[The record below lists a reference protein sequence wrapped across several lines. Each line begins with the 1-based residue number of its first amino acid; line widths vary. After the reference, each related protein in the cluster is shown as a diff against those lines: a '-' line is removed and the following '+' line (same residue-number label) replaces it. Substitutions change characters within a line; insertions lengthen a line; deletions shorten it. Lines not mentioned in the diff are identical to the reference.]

1 MPCGNYGATLSKA
14 AYAEQKQ
21 DFLEQVRRKG
31 AAQEHRPKRSRRQPS
46 LQQQQDDHVSQQ
58 EQLQMQMQLGMA
70 GIDVLQDPEAVDVD
84 GLQHPAL
91 SGHAFPPDV
100 AQDFYVQSHA
110 YEPQHMGHNHEPSNN
125 LFEINPRAAIQQLQ
139 QIQTANREHD
149 LQVAAAAV
157 LGSTS
162 QTYDENNYTNEPDLD
177 TSPENE
183 PYVPSM
189 MTIDNLMNQQ
199 QHAMRAEQQ
208 RAAEEA
214 AVRAR
219 KEETLAQQR
228 RAQQTGP

>member
-31 AAQEHRPKRSRRQPS
+31 TALARESRAKRVKKSSAQHDAQAAHN
-46 LQQQQDDHVSQQ
+46 
-58 EQLQMQMQLGMA
+58 EQLQMQMQLGMV
-70 GIDVLQDPEAVDVD
+70 DVLQHADDVN
-84 GLQHPAL
+84 GIHASLA
-91 SGHAFPPDV
+91 GHAFNPDV
-100 AQDFYVQSHA
+100 TQDFYAQAHA
-110 YEPQHMGHNHEPSNN
+110 YDPELGQETESNSN

-139 QIQTANREHD
+139 QMEHVSRDHD
-149 LQVAAAAV
+149 LVRALQDSAQV
-157 LGSTS
+157 
-162 QTYDENNYTNEPDLD
+162 YDEHSYTNDPGLD
-177 TSPENE
+177 PGPQNE

-228 RAQQTGP
+228 RLQQAGQ

>member
-31 AAQEHRPKRSRRQPS
+31 IGPDRDSRVKRVKKSTLQQDEQAAQN
-46 LQQQQDDHVSQQ
+46 
-58 EQLQMQMQLGMA
+58 EQLQMQMQLGMV
-70 GIDVLQDPEAVDVD
+70 DVLQHPDDVD
-84 GLQHPAL
+84 DL
-91 SGHAFPPDV
+91 HASLAAHDFPQDV
-100 AQDFYVQSHA
+100 TQDFYAQAHA
-110 YEPQHMGHNHEPSNN
+110 YDPQLGHDDGSNNN

-139 QIQTANREHD
+139 QLESAGREHD
-149 LQVAAAAV
+149 LAQALHDASQV
-157 LGSTS
+157 
-162 QTYDENNYTNEPDLD
+162 YDQEGYTNDAGLD
-177 TSPENE
+177 TSPQGE

-199 QHAMRAEQQ
+199 QHVMRAEQQ

-228 RAQQTGP
+228 RLHQAGQ